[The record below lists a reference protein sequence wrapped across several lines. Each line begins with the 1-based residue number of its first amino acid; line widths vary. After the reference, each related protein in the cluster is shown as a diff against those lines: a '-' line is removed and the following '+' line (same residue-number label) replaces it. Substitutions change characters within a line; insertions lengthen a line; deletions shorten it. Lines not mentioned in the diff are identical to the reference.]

1 MNDSDNQWA
10 VSSTAAPEVALVED
24 DPQLREGI
32 CLHLNHNGFKVSAV
46 NSASALNDL
55 LTRQS
60 FTLYVLDVNL
70 PGENGISIATRL
82 RQAQPKAGIVIM
94 TARTGLTDKIA
105 AYKQGGADF
114 YLTKPVMPDE
124 LVLVLQGLANRIGHK
139 NIENSWLLRLRERS
153 LQTPDGAE
161 KLRLTSKEKSLLMAL
176 AQAKDNTLS
185 SGDLC
190 DMFSDNDGNGAP
202 MSKHALEELI
212 TRLRRKFKLLTTG
225 NYDGAVQSV
234 WGVGYQLCIP
244 VVLED

>member
-1 MNDSDNQWA
+1 M
-10 VSSTAAPEVALVED
+10 
-24 DPQLREGI
+24 R
-32 CLHLNHNGFKVSAV
+32 
-46 NSASALNDL
+46 
-55 LTRQS
+55 
-60 FTLYVLDVNL
+60 
-70 PGENGISIATRL
+70 
-82 RQAQPKAGIVIM
+82 
-94 TARTGLTDKIA
+94 
-105 AYKQGGADF
+105 
-114 YLTKPVMPDE
+114 
-124 LVLVLQGLANRIGHK
+124 GLANRIGHK

-176 AQAKDNTLS
+176 AQAKDSTLT